1 MILLIDN
8 YDSFT
13 YNVYQA
19 VANLGHPLQV
29 VRNDQITLEEISA
42 GQYDSII
49 ISPGPGTPDDAG
61 ISKEAVTHFAGK
73 LPILGI
79 CLGHQ
84 AIGKAFGA
92 KIIRAP
98 KPVHG
103 KTANI
108 IHDGKGLYANLP
120 QPFIAGRYH
129 SLIVDRDTL
138 PECLEI
144 TAINDH
150 GLIMGLRHRHFN
162 VQGVQFH
169 PESILTP
176 EGTTILTNFLSTAGQ
191 AKYCFLPKQIR
202 QIPAAPVP
210 VQEHRI

>member
-29 VRNDQITLEEISA
+29 VRNDRISLVEITA
-42 GQYDSII
+42 GNYEAII

-61 ISKEAVTHFAGK
+61 LSKQIVREFAGK

-84 AIGKAFGA
+84 VIGEVFGGNVV
-92 KIIRAP
+92 RAP
-98 KPVHG
+98 QPVHG
-103 KTANI
+103 KTTEVA
-108 IHDGKGLYANLP
+108 HQGDGLYTDLP
-120 QPFIAGRYH
+120 QPFTAGRYH
-129 SLIVDRDTL
+129 SLIVEESSL

-144 TAINDH
+144 TARNEEN
-150 GLIMGLRHRHFN
+150 LIMGLRHRQFN

-176 EGTTILTNFLSTAGQ
+176 VGNKLLANFLSSIEVA
-191 AKYCFLPKQIR
+191 
-202 QIPAAPVP
+202 
-210 VQEHRI
+210 

>member
-29 VRNDQITLEEISA
+29 VRNDRISLAEIAA
-42 GQYDSII
+42 GNYDAII

-61 ISKEAVTHFAGK
+61 LSKQIVREFAGK

-84 AIGKAFGA
+84 VIGEVFGGNVV
-92 KIIRAP
+92 RAP
-98 KPVHG
+98 QPVHG
-103 KTANI
+103 KTTEVA
-108 IHDGKGLYANLP
+108 HQGHGLYTDLP
-120 QPFIAGRYH
+120 QPFTAGRYH
-129 SLIVDRDTL
+129 SSIVEESSL
-138 PECLEI
+138 PECLEV
-144 TAINDH
+144 TARNEEN
-150 GLIMGLRHRHFN
+150 LVMGLRHRQFN

-176 EGTTILTNFLSTAGQ
+176 VGNKLLANFLSS
-191 AKYCFLPKQIR
+191 IE
-202 QIPAAPVP
+202 AA
-210 VQEHRI
+210 

>member
-19 VANLGHPLQV
+19 VANLGRPLQV
-29 VRNDQITLEEISA
+29 VRNDQLSLAQISDSH
-42 GQYDSII
+42 YDAIM

-61 ISKEAVTHFAGK
+61 ISKEVVTHFAGK

-84 AIGKAFGA
+84 VIGEAFGA
-92 KIIRAP
+92 KVIRAP
-98 KPVHG
+98 QPVHG
-103 KTANI
+103 KTAKI
-108 IHDGKGLYANLP
+108 FHDGNGLYANLP

-138 PECLEI
+138 PDCMEI
-144 TAINDH
+144 TALNNE
-150 GLIMGLRHRHFN
+150 GLIMGLKHRHFN
-162 VQGVQFH
+162 IQGVQFH

-176 EGTTILTNFLSTAGQ
+176 EGTTLLGNFLATIG
-191 AKYCFLPKQIR
+191 
-202 QIPAAPVP
+202 
-210 VQEHRI
+210 HD

>member
-29 VRNDQITLEEISA
+29 VRNDQITLDEIA
-42 GQYDSII
+42 TAHYDAII

-61 ISKEAVTHFAGK
+61 ISKEVVIHFAGK

-84 AIGKAFGA
+84 VIGEAFGA
-92 KIIRAP
+92 KVSRAP
-98 KPVHG
+98 QPVHG
-103 KTANI
+103 KIARINHEGT
-108 IHDGKGLYANLP
+108 GLYANLP
-120 QPFIAGRYH
+120 QPFTAGRYH
-129 SLIVDRDTL
+129 SLIVDRATL
-138 PECLEI
+138 PDCLEI
-144 TAINDH
+144 TATNDE
-150 GLIMGLRHRHFN
+150 GLIMGMKHRQFN

-176 EGTTILTNFLSTAGQ
+176 EGTTLLGNFLDTTSQ
-191 AKYCFLPKQIR
+191 A
-202 QIPAAPVP
+202 
-210 VQEHRI
+210 

>member
-13 YNVYQA
+13 YNVYQD

-29 VRNDQITLEEISA
+29 VRNDKTTLEEIA
-42 GQYDSII
+42 AAHYDAII

-61 ISKEAVTHFAGK
+61 ISREVVTSFAGI

-84 AIGKAFGA
+84 VIGDAFGA
-92 KIIRAP
+92 KVIRAP
-98 KPVHG
+98 QPVHG
-103 KTANI
+103 KTALI
-108 IHDGKGLYANLP
+108 RHEGQGLYANLP
-120 QPFIAGRYH
+120 QPFTAGRYH
-129 SLIVDRDTL
+129 SLIVDRPTL
-138 PECLEI
+138 PDCFEV
-144 TAINDH
+144 TATNDE
-150 GLIMGLRHRHFN
+150 GLIMGMKHRQFN

-176 EGTTILTNFLSTAGQ
+176 QGTTVLDNFLATT
-191 AKYCFLPKQIR
+191 
-202 QIPAAPVP
+202 
-210 VQEHRI
+210 H

>member
-19 VANLGHPLQV
+19 IANLGHPLQV
-29 VRNDQITLEEISA
+29 VRNDRINLAEIAA
-42 GQYDSII
+42 GSYEAII

-61 ISKEAVTHFAGK
+61 LSKEIVREFAGK

-84 AIGKAFGA
+84 VIGEVFGGN
-92 KIIRAP
+92 IVRAP
-98 KPVHG
+98 QPVHG
-103 KTANI
+103 KTTEVA
-108 IHDGKGLYANLP
+108 HQGDGLYTDLP
-120 QPFIAGRYH
+120 QPFTAGRYH
-129 SLIVDRDTL
+129 SLIVEEASL
-138 PECLEI
+138 PECLEV
-144 TAINDH
+144 TARNEEN
-150 GLIMGLRHRHFN
+150 LIMGLRHRQFN

-176 EGTTILTNFLSTAGQ
+176 VGDKLLANFLSS
-191 AKYCFLPKQIR
+191 IE
-202 QIPAAPVP
+202 AA
-210 VQEHRI
+210 

>member
-29 VRNDQITLEEISA
+29 VRNNRISLA
-42 GQYDSII
+42 DISVANYDAII

-61 ISKEAVTHFAGK
+61 LSKQIVREFAGK

-84 AIGKAFGA
+84 VIGEVFGGNVV
-92 KIIRAP
+92 RAP
-98 KPVHG
+98 QPVHG
-103 KTANI
+103 KTTEVV
-108 IHDGKGLYANLP
+108 HQGDGLYTDLP
-120 QPFIAGRYH
+120 QPFTAGRYH
-129 SLIVDRDTL
+129 SLIVEESSL
-138 PECLEI
+138 PECLEV
-144 TAINDH
+144 TARNEEN
-150 GLIMGLRHRHFN
+150 LIMGLRHRQFN

-176 EGTTILTNFLSTAGQ
+176 VGDKLLANFLSS
-191 AKYCFLPKQIR
+191 IE
-202 QIPAAPVP
+202 AA
-210 VQEHRI
+210 

>member
-19 VANLGHPLQV
+19 IANLGHPLQV
-29 VRNDQITLEEISA
+29 VRNDRINLAEIAA
-42 GQYDSII
+42 GSYEAII

-61 ISKEAVTHFAGK
+61 LSKEIVREFAGK

-84 AIGKAFGA
+84 VIGEVFGGN
-92 KIIRAP
+92 IVRAP
-98 KPVHG
+98 QPVHG
-103 KTANI
+103 KTTEVA
-108 IHDGKGLYANLP
+108 HQGDGLYTDLP
-120 QPFIAGRYH
+120 QPFTAGRYH
-129 SLIVDRDTL
+129 SLIVEEASL
-138 PECLEI
+138 PECLEV
-144 TAINDH
+144 TARNEEN
-150 GLIMGLRHRHFN
+150 LIMGLRHRQFN

-176 EGTTILTNFLSTAGQ
+176 LGNKLLANFLSS
-191 AKYCFLPKQIR
+191 IE
-202 QIPAAPVP
+202 AA
-210 VQEHRI
+210 

>member
-19 VANLGHPLQV
+19 IANLGRPLQV
-29 VRNDQITLEEISA
+29 VRNDKITLDEIA
-42 GQYDSII
+42 AAHYEAII

-61 ISKEAVTHFAGK
+61 ISREVVTRFAGK

-84 AIGKAFGA
+84 VIGDAFGA
-92 KIIRAP
+92 NVIRAP
-98 KPVHG
+98 QPVHG
-103 KTANI
+103 KTALI
-108 IHDGKGLYANLP
+108 RHEGQGLYANLP
-120 QPFIAGRYH
+120 QPFTAGRYH
-129 SLIVDRDTL
+129 SLIVDRPTL
-138 PECLEI
+138 PDCFEV
-144 TAINDH
+144 TATNDE
-150 GLIMGLRHRHFN
+150 GLIMGMKHRQFN

-176 EGTTILTNFLSTAGQ
+176 EGTTLLGNFLAATNQ
-191 AKYCFLPKQIR
+191 A
-202 QIPAAPVP
+202 
-210 VQEHRI
+210 

>member
-29 VRNDQITLEEISA
+29 VRNDRISLA
-42 GQYDSII
+42 DISVANYDAII

-61 ISKEAVTHFAGK
+61 LSKQIVREFAGK

-84 AIGKAFGA
+84 VIGEVFGGNVV
-92 KIIRAP
+92 RAP
-98 KPVHG
+98 QPVHG
-103 KTANI
+103 KTTEVAHQGN
-108 IHDGKGLYANLP
+108 GLYTDLP
-120 QPFIAGRYH
+120 QPFTAGRYH
-129 SLIVDRDTL
+129 SLIVEESSL
-138 PECLEI
+138 PECLEV
-144 TAINDH
+144 TARNEEN
-150 GLIMGLRHRHFN
+150 LIMGLRHRQFN

-176 EGTTILTNFLSTAGQ
+176 VGDKLLANFLSS
-191 AKYCFLPKQIR
+191 IE
-202 QIPAAPVP
+202 AA
-210 VQEHRI
+210 

>member
-19 VANLGHPLQV
+19 VANLGRPLQV
-29 VRNDQITLEEISA
+29 VRNDQLSLTDISD
-42 GQYDSII
+42 GHYDAIM

-61 ISKEAVTHFAGK
+61 ISKEVVTHFAGK

-84 AIGKAFGA
+84 VIGEAFGA
-92 KIIRAP
+92 KVIRAP
-98 KPVHG
+98 QPVHG
-103 KTANI
+103 KTAKI
-108 IHDGKGLYANLP
+108 FHDGNGLYANLP

-138 PECLEI
+138 PDCMEI
-144 TAINDH
+144 TALNNE
-150 GLIMGLRHRHFN
+150 GLIMGMRHRQFN
-162 VQGVQFH
+162 IQGVQFH

-176 EGTTILTNFLSTAGQ
+176 EGTTLLGNFLATIG
-191 AKYCFLPKQIR
+191 
-202 QIPAAPVP
+202 
-210 VQEHRI
+210 HD

>member
-29 VRNDQITLEEISA
+29 VRNDRISLA
-42 GQYDSII
+42 DISVANYDAII

-61 ISKEAVTHFAGK
+61 LSKQIVREFAGK

-84 AIGKAFGA
+84 VIGEVFGGNVV
-92 KIIRAP
+92 RAP
-98 KPVHG
+98 QPVHG
-103 KTANI
+103 KTTEVA
-108 IHDGKGLYANLP
+108 HQGDGLYTDLP
-120 QPFIAGRYH
+120 QPFTAGRYH
-129 SLIVDRDTL
+129 SLIVEEASL
-138 PECLEI
+138 PECLEV
-144 TAINDH
+144 TARNEEN
-150 GLIMGLRHRHFN
+150 LIMGLRHRQFN
-162 VQGVQFH
+162 VQGMQFH

-176 EGTTILTNFLSTAGQ
+176 VGDKLLANFLSS
-191 AKYCFLPKQIR
+191 IE
-202 QIPAAPVP
+202 AA
-210 VQEHRI
+210 

>member
-1 MILLIDN
+1 MVLLIDN

-19 VANLGHPLQV
+19 VTRLGFAVEV
-29 VRNDQITLEEISA
+29 VRNDKTTCSEIAA
-42 GQYDSII
+42 GGYDAAI

-61 ISKEAVTHFAGK
+61 ISREIVANLAGK

-84 AIGKAFGA
+84 VIGDVFGG
-92 KIIRAP
+92 KVVRAP

-103 KTANI
+103 KVARV
-108 IHDGKGLYANLP
+108 HHEGQGLYADLP

-129 SLIVDRDTL
+129 SLVVDAPSL
-138 PECLEI
+138 PDCLMI
-144 TAINDH
+144 TATTDD
-150 GLIMGLRHRHFN
+150 GLIMGLKHRKHK
-162 VQGVQFH
+162 VEGIQFH

-176 EGTTILTNFLSTAGQ
+176 DGNKVLQNFLTH
-191 AKYCFLPKQIR
+191 I
-202 QIPAAPVP
+202 
-210 VQEHRI
+210 

>member
-29 VRNDQITLEEISA
+29 ARNDQISLTQISD
-42 GQYDSII
+42 GHYDAVI

-61 ISKEAVTHFAGK
+61 ISKEVVTHFAGK

-84 AIGKAFGA
+84 VIGEAFGA
-92 KIIRAP
+92 KVIRAP
-98 KPVHG
+98 QPVHG
-103 KTANI
+103 KTAKI
-108 IHDGKGLYANLP
+108 IHDGNGLYANLP

-138 PECLEI
+138 PDCMEI
-144 TAINDH
+144 TALNNE
-150 GLIMGLRHRHFN
+150 GLIMGLKHRQFN
-162 VQGVQFH
+162 IQGVQFH

-176 EGTTILTNFLSTAGQ
+176 EGTTLLGNFLATIG
-191 AKYCFLPKQIR
+191 
-202 QIPAAPVP
+202 
-210 VQEHRI
+210 HD

>member
-19 VANLGHPLQV
+19 VANLGQSLQV
-29 VRNDQITLEEISA
+29 VRNDQITLDEIA
-42 GQYDSII
+42 TGHYDAII

-61 ISKEAVTHFAGK
+61 ISKEVVTHFAGK

-84 AIGKAFGA
+84 VIGEAFGA
-92 KIIRAP
+92 KVIRSP
-98 KPVHG
+98 QPVHG
-103 KTANI
+103 KIARIQHAGTA
-108 IHDGKGLYANLP
+108 LYSNLT
-120 QPFIAGRYH
+120 QPFTAGRYH
-129 SLIVDRDTL
+129 SLIVDRATL

-144 TAINDH
+144 TATNDE
-150 GLIMGLRHRHFN
+150 GLIMGMRHRQYN

-176 EGTTILTNFLSTAGQ
+176 EGTALLGNFLATMGHA
-191 AKYCFLPKQIR
+191 
-202 QIPAAPVP
+202 
-210 VQEHRI
+210 

>member
-29 VRNDQITLEEISA
+29 VRNDRISLA
-42 GQYDSII
+42 DISVANYDAII

-61 ISKEAVTHFAGK
+61 LSKQIVREFAGK

-84 AIGKAFGA
+84 VIGEVFGGNVV
-92 KIIRAP
+92 RAP
-98 KPVHG
+98 QPVHG
-103 KTANI
+103 KTTEVV
-108 IHDGKGLYANLP
+108 HQGDGLYTDLP
-120 QPFIAGRYH
+120 QPFTAGRYH
-129 SLIVDRDTL
+129 SLIVEESSL
-138 PECLEI
+138 PECLEV
-144 TAINDH
+144 TARNEEN
-150 GLIMGLRHRHFN
+150 LIMGLRHRQFN

-176 EGTTILTNFLSTAGQ
+176 VGNKLLANFLSS
-191 AKYCFLPKQIR
+191 IE
-202 QIPAAPVP
+202 AA
-210 VQEHRI
+210 

>member
-29 VRNDQITLEEISA
+29 ARNDQISLTQISD
-42 GQYDSII
+42 GHYDAVI

-61 ISKEAVTHFAGK
+61 ISKEVVTHFAGK

-84 AIGKAFGA
+84 VIGEAFGA
-92 KIIRAP
+92 KVIRAP
-98 KPVHG
+98 QPVHG
-103 KTANI
+103 KIAQIEHAGTR
-108 IHDGKGLYANLP
+108 LYANLP
-120 QPFIAGRYH
+120 QPFTAGRYH
-129 SLIVDRDTL
+129 SLIVERATL
-138 PECLEI
+138 PDCFEV
-144 TAINDH
+144 TATNDE
-150 GLIMGLRHRHFN
+150 GLIMGMQHRQFN
-162 VQGVQFH
+162 IQGVQFH

-176 EGTTILTNFLSTAGQ
+176 KGTTLLGNFLATMGHA
-191 AKYCFLPKQIR
+191 
-202 QIPAAPVP
+202 
-210 VQEHRI
+210 

>member
-29 VRNDQITLEEISA
+29 VRNDRISLA
-42 GQYDSII
+42 DISVANYDAII

-61 ISKEAVTHFAGK
+61 LSKQIVREFAGK

-84 AIGKAFGA
+84 VIGEVFGGNVV
-92 KIIRAP
+92 RAP
-98 KPVHG
+98 QPVHG
-103 KTANI
+103 KTTEVV
-108 IHDGKGLYANLP
+108 HQGDGLYTDLP
-120 QPFIAGRYH
+120 QPFTAGRYH
-129 SLIVDRDTL
+129 SLIVEESSL
-138 PECLEI
+138 PECLEV
-144 TAINDH
+144 TARNEEN
-150 GLIMGLRHRHFN
+150 LIMGLRHRQFN

-176 EGTTILTNFLSTAGQ
+176 VGDKLLANFLSS
-191 AKYCFLPKQIR
+191 IE
-202 QIPAAPVP
+202 AA
-210 VQEHRI
+210 

>member
-29 VRNDQITLEEISA
+29 VRNDRISLA
-42 GQYDSII
+42 DISVANYDAII

-61 ISKEAVTHFAGK
+61 LSKQIVREFAGK

-84 AIGKAFGA
+84 VIGEVFGGNVV
-92 KIIRAP
+92 RAP
-98 KPVHG
+98 QPVHG
-103 KTANI
+103 KTTEVA
-108 IHDGKGLYANLP
+108 HQGHGLYTDLP
-120 QPFIAGRYH
+120 QPFTAGRYH
-129 SLIVDRDTL
+129 SLIVEESSL
-138 PECLEI
+138 PECLEV
-144 TAINDH
+144 TARNEEN
-150 GLIMGLRHRHFN
+150 LIMGLRHRQFN

-176 EGTTILTNFLSTAGQ
+176 VGDKLLANFLSS
-191 AKYCFLPKQIR
+191 IE
-202 QIPAAPVP
+202 AA
-210 VQEHRI
+210 

>member
-29 VRNDQITLEEISA
+29 ARNDQISLTQISD
-42 GQYDSII
+42 GHYDAVI

-61 ISKEAVTHFAGK
+61 ISKEVVTHFAGK

-84 AIGKAFGA
+84 VIGEAFGA
-92 KIIRAP
+92 KVIRAP
-98 KPVHG
+98 QPVHG
-103 KTANI
+103 KIAQIEHAGTR
-108 IHDGKGLYANLP
+108 LYANLP
-120 QPFIAGRYH
+120 QPFTAGRYH
-129 SLIVDRDTL
+129 SLIVERATL
-138 PECLEI
+138 PDCFEV
-144 TAINDH
+144 TATNDE
-150 GLIMGLRHRHFN
+150 GLIMGMQHRQFN
-162 VQGVQFH
+162 IQGVQFH

-176 EGTTILTNFLSTAGQ
+176 EGTTLLGNFLATMGHA
-191 AKYCFLPKQIR
+191 
-202 QIPAAPVP
+202 
-210 VQEHRI
+210 

>member
-29 VRNDQITLEEISA
+29 ARNDQISLTQISD
-42 GQYDSII
+42 GHYDAVI

-61 ISKEAVTHFAGK
+61 ISKEVVTHFAGK

-84 AIGKAFGA
+84 VIGEAFGA
-92 KIIRAP
+92 KVIRAP
-98 KPVHG
+98 QPVHG
-103 KTANI
+103 KTAKI
-108 IHDGKGLYANLP
+108 IHDGNGLYANLP

-138 PECLEI
+138 PDCMEV
-144 TAINDH
+144 TALNNE
-150 GLIMGLRHRHFN
+150 GLIMGLKHRHFN
-162 VQGVQFH
+162 IQGVQFH

-176 EGTTILTNFLSTAGQ
+176 EGTTLLGNFLATMGHA
-191 AKYCFLPKQIR
+191 
-202 QIPAAPVP
+202 
-210 VQEHRI
+210 